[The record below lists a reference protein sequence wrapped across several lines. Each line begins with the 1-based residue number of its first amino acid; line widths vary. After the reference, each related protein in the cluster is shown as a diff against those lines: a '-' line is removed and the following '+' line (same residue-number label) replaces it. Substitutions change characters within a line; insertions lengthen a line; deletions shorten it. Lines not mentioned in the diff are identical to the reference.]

1 MHTANHSFF
10 STWRF
15 SDMGI
20 YDEDDDM
27 HAEGTLRDGC

>member
-1 MHTANHSFF
+1 MLLVSPSFF

-15 SDMGI
+15 DMFDI
-20 YDEDDDM
+20 FDEDDDM